1 MAIALVISIS
11 PRKDTPRRIEA
22 VKVCESISAPQFVY
36 KYLRKLLLR
45 GSPNFM
51 SSDDLE
57 SASEPAAKADRHAI
71 GGADDSALTSIAGDQ
86 AVAVQVAPTTVAMP
100 EVLRALRNRDFRLF
114 WFGNFLSNVGTWMQN
129 VAESWLVLQ
138 LAPNNSA
145 FWLGVL
151 GFATTAPMMVFA
163 LIGGVIAD
171 RVDRRKLMT
180 WTQSSMMVLAFTI
193 WGLTVTKHINIPL
206 MILLSFC
213 NGLAM
218 SLNAPT
224 YQAIVPSLVP
234 REDLTNAIALNS
246 AQFNMS
252 RVIGPTLGGLA
263 MAWFGL
269 SNNFLLNALSF
280 VAVLIALM
288 KITYPPVYPPGDMT
302 MWETMSEGFTYLFS
316 RREMLMLTVLV
327 AFASILGIPY
337 ATFVPLFAKDILHLN
352 ETGFG
357 LLMASSGTGAFLGAA
372 TIAVMKNIECR
383 GRFVVY
389 SALAFYTGIIFF
401 ALSRNFALSAFLLGF
416 IGYCMILMVA
426 TVNSLLQHLS
436 TDKMRGRVMSIY
448 ATAFLGFAP
457 IGSLLAGS
465 LAGTIGAPHTIA
477 IMAAIALIASAIL
490 FFRSEDLQNLN

>member
-1 MAIALVISIS
+1 MPSD
-11 PRKDTPRRIEA
+11 PT
-22 VKVCESISAPQFVY
+22 
-36 KYLRKLLLR
+36 
-45 GSPNFM
+45 NFE
-51 SSDDLE
+51 LEE
-57 SASEPAAKADRHAI
+57 SARDSGRI
-71 GGADDSALTSIAGDQ
+71 GDADDSALTSIAGDQ

-151 GFATTAPMMVFA
+151 GFAATAPMMVFA

-171 RVDRRKLMT
+171 RVDRRKLML
-180 WTQSSMMVLAFTI
+180 WTQSSLMVLAFTI
-193 WGLTVTKHINIPL
+193 WGLTATHRITIEL
-206 MILLSFC
+206 MILLAFC
-213 NGLAM
+213 NGVAM
-218 SLNAPT
+218 SLNTPT

-288 KITYPPVYPPGDMT
+288 KITYPPVYPPGDTT
-302 MWETMSEGFTYLFS
+302 MWETLSEGFAYLFS

-337 ATFVPLFAKDILHLN
+337 ATFVPLFAKNILHLG

-357 LLMASSGTGAFLGAA
+357 LLLAASGTGAFLGAA
-372 TIAVMKNIECR
+372 TIAVMKNIRCR

-389 SALAFYTGIIFF
+389 SALAFYAGIIGF
-401 ALSRNFALSAFLLGF
+401 ALSRNFILSAILLAF

-457 IGSLLAGS
+457 IGSLTAGS

-477 IMAAIALIASAIL
+477 MMAAIALVASAIL
-490 FFRSEDLQNLN
+490 YFRSEDLQNLK

>member
-1 MAIALVISIS
+1 MAIDPPITY
-11 PRKDTPRRIEA
+11 PEE
-22 VKVCESISAPQFVY
+22 ESSAGVRN
-36 KYLRKLLLR
+36 RKL
-45 GSPNFM
+45 G
-51 SSDDLE
+51 DT
-57 SASEPAAKADRHAI
+57 
-71 GGADDSALTSIAGDQ
+71 DDSALTSIAGDE
-86 AVAVQVAPTTVAMP
+86 AIAVQVAPTTVAMP
-100 EVLRALRNRDFRLF
+100 EVLRALRHRDFRYF
-114 WFGNFLSNVGTWMQN
+114 WFGNFLSNIGTWMEN

-151 GFATTAPMMVFA
+151 GFAATAPMMVFA
-163 LIGGVIAD
+163 LLGGVIAD
-171 RVDRRKLMT
+171 RVDRRKLMM
-180 WTQSSMMVLAFTI
+180 WTQTSMMCIAITI
-193 WGLTVTKHINIPL
+193 WLLTLTHHISIPL
-206 MILLSFC
+206 MIFLAFS

-234 REDLTNAIALNS
+234 REDLNNAIDLNS

-252 RVIGPTLGGLA
+252 RVIGPTIGGLA
-263 MAWFGL
+263 MAYFGIA
-269 SNNFLLNALSF
+269 NNFLLNAVSF

-302 MWETMSEGFTYLFS
+302 MWETLSEGFNYLFS
-316 RREMLMLTVLV
+316 RREMLMLIVLV

-337 ATFVPLFAKDILHLN
+337 ATFVPLFAKQILHLG
-352 ETGFG
+352 ETGYG
-357 LLMASSGTGAFLGAA
+357 LLMACSGAGAFLGAA
-372 TIAVMKNIECR
+372 TIALLKNIRCR

-389 SALAFYTGIIFF
+389 SALAFYLSIILF
-401 ALSRNFALSAFLLGF
+401 ALSRTLVLSAILLAA

-457 IGSLLAGS
+457 IRTLTAAS
-465 LAGTIGAPHTIA
+465 LAGTIGAPHAIA
-477 IMAAIALIASAIL
+477 IMAVIALIASTVLYIK
-490 FFRSEDLQNLN
+490 SKDLRCLE

>member
-1 MAIALVISIS
+1 MPEEKSKLTCEEELRSFQ
-11 PRKDTPRRIEA
+11 PTRRI
-22 VKVCESISAPQFVY
+22 
-36 KYLRKLLLR
+36 
-45 GSPNFM
+45 
-51 SSDDLE
+51 
-57 SASEPAAKADRHAI
+57 
-71 GGADDSALTSIAGDQ
+71 GGTDDSALTYIAGEQ

-100 EVLRALRNRDFRLF
+100 EVVRALRHRDFRLF

-138 LAPNNSA
+138 LAPKDSA

-151 GFATTAPMMVFA
+151 GFAATAPMMVFA
-163 LIGGVIAD
+163 MIGGVIAD
-171 RVDRRKLMT
+171 RVNRRKLMM
-180 WTQSSMMVLAFTI
+180 WTQTSLMLLAFTL
-193 WGLTVTKHINIPL
+193 WVLTATHRINIPL
-206 MILLSFC
+206 MILLAFC
-213 NGLAM
+213 SGLAM
-218 SLNAPT
+218 SLNTPT
-224 YQAIVPSLVP
+224 YQALVPSLVP

-263 MAWFGL
+263 MAWLGL
-269 SNNFLLNALSF
+269 SNNFLLNAMSF

-288 KITYPPVYPPGDMT
+288 KITYPPVYPPGDAT
-302 MWETMSEGFTYLFS
+302 LWETLSEGFVYLFS

-337 ATFVPLFAKDILHLN
+337 ATFVPLFAKDILHVS

-357 LLMASSGTGAFLGAA
+357 YLMASSGLGAFLGAA
-372 TIAVMKNIECR
+372 TIAVMKNIRCR

-389 SALAFYTGIIFF
+389 AALAFYTGIICF
-401 ALSRNFALSAFLLGF
+401 ALSRSFIVSAILLG
-416 IGYCMILMVA
+416 IMGYCMILMVA

-436 TDKMRGRVMSIY
+436 TDEMRGRVMSIY

-465 LAGTIGAPHTIA
+465 IAGTIGAPHTIA
-477 IMAAIALIASAIL
+477 TMAGIGLVATAIL
-490 FFRSEDLQNLN
+490 YMLSPDLRRLE

>member
-1 MAIALVISIS
+1 MEDEYIAADKT
-11 PRKDTPRRIEA
+11 R
-22 VKVCESISAPQFVY
+22 Q
-36 KYLRKLLLR
+36 R
-45 GSPNFM
+45 GIPG
-51 SSDDLE
+51 
-57 SASEPAAKADRHAI
+57 KI
-71 GGADDSALTSIAGDQ
+71 GEADDSALTSIAGDQ

-138 LAPNNSA
+138 LAPSNSA

-151 GFATTAPMMVFA
+151 GFAATAPMMIFA
-163 LIGGVIAD
+163 LIGGAIAD
-171 RVDRRKLMT
+171 RVDRRRLMM
-180 WTQSSMMVLAFTI
+180 WTQSTLMVLAFTI
-193 WGLTVTKHINIPL
+193 WALTVTHRINIPL

-213 NGLAM
+213 NGIAM
-218 SLNAPT
+218 SLNTPT

-234 REDLTNAIALNS
+234 REDLNNAIALNS

-302 MWETMSEGFTYLFS
+302 MWETLSEGFAYLFS
-316 RREMLMLTVLV
+316 RREMLMLTILV
-327 AFASILGIPY
+327 AIASILGIPY
-337 ATFVPLFAKDILHLN
+337 ATFVPLFAKEILHLG
-352 ETGFG
+352 EAGFG
-357 LLMASSGTGAFLGAA
+357 LLMAASGAGAFLGAA
-372 TIAVMKNIECR
+372 TIAVMKNIRCR

-389 SALAFYTGIIFF
+389 SALAFYLGIILFSF
-401 ALSRNFALSAFLLGF
+401 SRILALSALLLAF
-416 IGYCMILMVA
+416 MGYCMILMVA

-436 TDKMRGRVMSIY
+436 TDEYRGRVMSIY

-465 LAGTIGAPHTIA
+465 LAGTVGAPHAIA
-477 IMAAIALIASAIL
+477 GMAAIAFVASTVLYI
-490 FFRSEDLQNLN
+490 RSKDLRCLD

>member
-1 MAIALVISIS
+1 MPS
-11 PRKDTPRRIEA
+11 D
-22 VKVCESISAPQFVY
+22 Q
-36 KYLRKLLLR
+36 
-45 GSPNFM
+45 
-51 SSDDLE
+51 SS
-57 SASEPAAKADRHAI
+57 SSEVEEEGHSRDGGTI
-71 GGADDSALTSIAGDQ
+71 GGTDDSALMSIAGDQ

-129 VAESWLVLQ
+129 VAEGWLVLK
-138 LAPNNSA
+138 LEPNNSA

-151 GFATTAPMMVFA
+151 GFAATAPMMIFA

-171 RVDRRKLMT
+171 RVDRRKLMM
-180 WTQSSMMVLAFTI
+180 WTQSAMLILAFTL
-193 WGLTVTKHINIPL
+193 WGLTVTGRITIEW

-213 NGLAM
+213 NGVAM

-263 MAWFGL
+263 MAWFGIG
-269 SNNFLLNALSF
+269 NNFLLNALSF

-302 MWETMSEGFTYLFS
+302 MWETMSEGFVYLFS

-337 ATFVPLFAKDILHLN
+337 ATFVPLFAKNILHLG

-357 LLMASSGTGAFLGAA
+357 LLMAASGTGAFLGAA
-372 TIAVMKNIECR
+372 TIAVMKNIRCR

-389 SALAFYTGIIFF
+389 SAMAFYAGIIGF
-401 ALSRNFALSAFLLGF
+401 ALSRNFILSAILLAF
-416 IGYCMILMVA
+416 MGYLHDPDGR
-426 TVNSLLQHLS
+426 NREQPLQHLS
-436 TDKMRGRVMSIY
+436 TDKIV
-448 ATAFLGFAP
+448 
-457 IGSLLAGS
+457 
-465 LAGTIGAPHTIA
+465 
-477 IMAAIALIASAIL
+477 AAS
-490 FFRSEDLQNLN
+490 

>member
-1 MAIALVISIS
+1 
-11 PRKDTPRRIEA
+11 
-22 VKVCESISAPQFVY
+22 
-36 KYLRKLLLR
+36 
-45 GSPNFM
+45 
-51 SSDDLE
+51 
-57 SASEPAAKADRHAI
+57 
-71 GGADDSALTSIAGDQ
+71 
-86 AVAVQVAPTTVAMP
+86 
-100 EVLRALRNRDFRLF
+100 
-114 WFGNFLSNVGTWMQN
+114 
-129 VAESWLVLQ
+129 
-138 LAPNNSA
+138 
-145 FWLGVL
+145 
-151 GFATTAPMMVFA
+151 
-163 LIGGVIAD
+163 
-171 RVDRRKLMT
+171 
-180 WTQSSMMVLAFTI
+180 
-193 WGLTVTKHINIPL
+193 
-206 MILLSFC
+206 
-213 NGLAM
+213 
-218 SLNAPT
+218 
-224 YQAIVPSLVP
+224 
-234 REDLTNAIALNS
+234 
-246 AQFNMS
+246 
-252 RVIGPTLGGLA
+252 
-263 MAWFGL
+263 
-269 SNNFLLNALSF
+269 
-280 VAVLIALM
+280 VLIALM

-337 ATFVPLFAKDILHLN
+337 ATFVPLFAKDILHLS

>member
-1 MAIALVISIS
+1 MPS
-11 PRKDTPRRIEA
+11 D
-22 VKVCESISAPQFVY
+22 Q
-36 KYLRKLLLR
+36 
-45 GSPNFM
+45 PN
-51 SSDDLE
+51 SYE
-57 SASEPAAKADRHAI
+57 TEEPTRNGGVI
-71 GGADDSALTSIAGDQ
+71 GGTDDSALMSIAGDE
-86 AVAVQVAPTTVAMP
+86 AVAVQVMPTTVAMP

-138 LAPNNSA
+138 LAPTNSA

-171 RVDRRKLMT
+171 RVDRRKLMM

-193 WGLTVTKHINIPL
+193 WALTVTHRINIPL

-213 NGLAM
+213 NGIAM
-218 SLNAPT
+218 SLNTPT

-263 MAWFGL
+263 MAWFGIG
-269 SNNFLLNALSF
+269 NNFLLNALSF

-302 MWETMSEGFTYLFS
+302 MWDTMSEGFVYLFS

-337 ATFVPLFAKDILHLN
+337 ATFVPLFAKNILHLG

-372 TIAVMKNIECR
+372 TIAVMKNIRCR

-389 SALAFYTGIIFF
+389 SALAFYAGIIGF
-401 ALSRNFALSAFLLGF
+401 ALSRNFILSAILLAF
-416 IGYCMILMVA
+416 MGYCMILMVA

-465 LAGTIGAPHTIA
+465 LAGTFGAPHTIA
-477 IMAAIALIASAIL
+477 AMAAIALIASATLYI
-490 FFRSEDLQNLN
+490 RSDELQNLK

>member
-1 MAIALVISIS
+1 MTADQSKITY
-11 PRKDTPRRIEA
+11 PE
-22 VKVCESISAPQFVY
+22 ES
-36 KYLRKLLLR
+36 
-45 GSPNFM
+45 SPN
-51 SSDDLE
+51 SHQLGDT
-57 SASEPAAKADRHAI
+57 
-71 GGADDSALTSIAGDQ
+71 DDSVLTSIAGEQ

-100 EVLRALRNRDFRLF
+100 EVLRALRHRDFRYF
-114 WFGNFLSNVGTWMQN
+114 WFGNFLSNIGTWMEN

-151 GFATTAPMMVFA
+151 GFAATAPMMVFA
-163 LIGGVIAD
+163 LLGGVIAD
-171 RVDRRKLMT
+171 RVNRRKLMM
-180 WTQSSMMVLAFTI
+180 WTQTGMMAIAFTI
-193 WGLTVTKHINIPL
+193 WGLTATHHITIAL
-206 MILLSFC
+206 MIFLAFC
-213 NGLAM
+213 NGVAM

-224 YQAIVPSLVP
+224 YQALVPSLVP
-234 REDLTNAIALNS
+234 REDLNNAIALNS

-263 MAWFGL
+263 MASFGIA
-269 SNNFLLNALSF
+269 NNFLLNALSF
-280 VAVLIALM
+280 VAVLIALI

-302 MWETMSEGFTYLFS
+302 MWETLSEGFTYLFS
-316 RREMLMLTVLV
+316 RREMLMLIALV
-327 AFASILGIPY
+327 ALASILGIPY
-337 ATFVPLFAKDILHLN
+337 ATFVPLFAKNILHLG

-372 TIAVMKNIECR
+372 TIALLKNIRCR

-389 SALAFYTGIIFF
+389 SALAFYAGIILF
-401 ALSRNFALSAFLLGF
+401 ALSRSFALSALLLGC

-457 IGSLLAGS
+457 IGSLTAGS
-465 LAGTIGAPHTIA
+465 LAGTIGAPHAIA
-477 IMAAIALIASAIL
+477 IMAGIALVASAIL
-490 FFRSEDLQNLN
+490 YLKSPDLRCLE

>member
-1 MAIALVISIS
+1 
-11 PRKDTPRRIEA
+11 
-22 VKVCESISAPQFVY
+22 
-36 KYLRKLLLR
+36 
-45 GSPNFM
+45 
-51 SSDDLE
+51 
-57 SASEPAAKADRHAI
+57 
-71 GGADDSALTSIAGDQ
+71 
-86 AVAVQVAPTTVAMP
+86 
-100 EVLRALRNRDFRLF
+100 
-114 WFGNFLSNVGTWMQN
+114 
-129 VAESWLVLQ
+129 
-138 LAPNNSA
+138 
-145 FWLGVL
+145 
-151 GFATTAPMMVFA
+151 
-163 LIGGVIAD
+163 
-171 RVDRRKLMT
+171 
-180 WTQSSMMVLAFTI
+180 MVLAFTI
-193 WGLTVTKHINIPL
+193 WGLTATHRINIEL
-206 MILLSFC
+206 MILLAFC
-213 NGLAM
+213 NGVAM
-218 SLNAPT
+218 SLNTPT

-288 KITYPPVYPPGDMT
+288 KITYPPVYPPGDTT
-302 MWETMSEGFTYLFS
+302 MWETLSEGFVYLFS

-327 AFASILGIPY
+327 AVASILGIPY
-337 ATFVPLFAKDILHLN
+337 ATFVPLFAKNILHLG

-357 LLMASSGTGAFLGAA
+357 LLLAASGAGAFLGAA
-372 TIAVMKNIECR
+372 TIAVMKNIRCR

-389 SALAFYTGIIFF
+389 SALAFYAGIIGF
-401 ALSRNFALSAFLLGF
+401 ALSRNFILSAILLAF

-477 IMAAIALIASAIL
+477 MMAAIALVASAVL
-490 FFRSEDLQNLN
+490 YFRSPDLQNLK

>member
-1 MAIALVISIS
+1 MTSDRS
-11 PRKDTPRRIEA
+11 DFPEIEA
-22 VKVCESISAPQFVY
+22 EY
-36 KYLRKLLLR
+36 
-45 GSPNFM
+45 
-51 SSDDLE
+51 SSQD
-57 SASEPAAKADRHAI
+57 AGRM
-71 GGADDSALTSIAGDQ
+71 GGTDDSALTSIAGDQ

-100 EVLRALRNRDFRLF
+100 EVLRALRHRDFRLF

-129 VAESWLVLQ
+129 VAEGWLVLK

-151 GFATTAPMMVFA
+151 GFAATAPMMIFA

-171 RVDRRKLMT
+171 RVDRRKLMM
-180 WTQSSMMVLAFTI
+180 WTQSSMLVLAFTL
-193 WGLTVTKHINIPL
+193 WALTVTGRISIEL

-213 NGLAM
+213 NGVAM

-263 MAWFGL
+263 MAWLGIG
-269 SNNFLLNALSF
+269 NNFLLNALSF

-302 MWETMSEGFTYLFS
+302 MWETMSEGFVYLFS

-337 ATFVPLFAKDILHLN
+337 ATFVPLFAKNILHLG

-357 LLMASSGTGAFLGAA
+357 LLMAASGAGAFLGAA
-372 TIAVMKNIECR
+372 TIAVMKNIRCR

-389 SALAFYTGIIFF
+389 SALAFYAGIIGF
-401 ALSRNFALSAFLLGF
+401 ALSRNFILSALLLAF
-416 IGYCMILMVA
+416 TGYCMILMVA

-477 IMAAIALIASAIL
+477 MMAAIALVASAIL
-490 FFRSEDLQNLN
+490 YFRSADLQNLK